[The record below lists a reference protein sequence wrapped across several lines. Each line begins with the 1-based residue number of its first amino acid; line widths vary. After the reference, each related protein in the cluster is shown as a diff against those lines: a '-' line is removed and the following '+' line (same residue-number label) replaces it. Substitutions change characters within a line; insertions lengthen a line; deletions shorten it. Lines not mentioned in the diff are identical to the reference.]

1 MPTPVNGGI
10 YSGIAAMDSAQRR
23 LEAITSNLAN
33 LSSTGYKRLS
43 TSTQSFQA
51 SLRGKLEPQISTRTV
66 LDFSQGVLRNT
77 GNPYDLAL
85 HGSGFFAVETSEG
98 EVYTR
103 NGQFRVDAEGL
114 LQTIEGYP
122 VAWDGA
128 RGTIDPLGVEVS
140 VDEEGLVRQGDVEV
154 GRLRIVDFEETG
166 RLEFDRKG
174 FYHASGSMRET
185 TSTAVVRQ
193 GTLEGANVS
202 AVDEM
207 VAMIATQRSFESA
220 SKLMQTIEQ
229 SYRRL
234 TRAR

>member
-1 MPTPVNGGI
+1 MTRGI
-10 YSGIAAMDSAQRR
+10 YSGIAAMNSAERR

-43 TSTQSFQA
+43 TATQSFE
-51 SLRGKLEPQISTRTV
+51 SELRGNMEPQISTRTV

-85 HGSGFFAVETSEG
+85 HGSGFFAVETAAG

-103 NGQFRVDAEGL
+103 NGQFRVDDEGL
-114 LQTIEGYP
+114 LQTIEGFP
-122 VAWDGA
+122 VAWDGP
-128 RGTIDPLGVEVS
+128 RGTIDPLGLDVS
-140 VDEEGLVRQGDVEV
+140 VDTEGLVRQGETEI
-154 GRLRIVDFEETG
+154 GRLRIVDFEDPTL
-166 RLEFDRKG
+166 LEFDRKG
-174 FYHASGSMRET
+174 FYHASGEMYET
-185 TSTAVVRQ
+185 TPTAVVRQ

-207 VAMIATQRSFESA
+207 VAMIAAQRSFESSA
-220 SKLMQTIEQ
+220 KLMQTIEQ